1 METWISILIVGVAAP
16 LLSMLVYVLVSK
28 NQPSFDSEKVVK
40 ENMETRVFLNK
51 EIGQLKEEVS
61 SRISREYGELKNDVT
76 TIVKT
81 NNEFINKE
89 ITQFGQS
96 IQTKL
101 TTDFKGLNDQ
111 IEQRLND
118 INKKV
123 EERLTEGFKQ
133 TNETFQNIAER
144 ITKIDEAQKNI
155 QMLSSSIVDLQGV
168 LTDKKTRGL
177 FGEVQLKQLLSN
189 TFGDRE
195 QLYKMQHKLSNDK
208 MVDAVVYAPEPI
220 GMISIDSKFPL
231 ENYNRMVDAA
241 LTDGERNDAR
251 KLFKSDV
258 KKHVDAIATKY
269 IILGETADQ
278 AILFLPAE
286 AIFAEINAYHYEL
299 IDYAQQRSVMIT
311 SPTTLLSVLTI
322 VEAIVL
328 EAERN
333 KHSKEMQ
340 LQISKL
346 AQEFSRFKDRWGKLN
361 KDIDALADDVK
372 KINTTSDK
380 ITKSFDSI
388 ASVQL
393 QSLPEPI
400 DSEENWRIMTVAMT
414 KTK

>member
-1 METWISILIVGVAAP
+1 METWIAIIVVGFIAPILSIG
-16 LLSMLVYVLVSK
+16 VYVLLGRSSG
-28 NQPSFDSEKVVK
+28 SFDNEKYTK
-40 ENMETRVFLNK
+40 DNMETRVFLNK

-81 NNEFINKE
+81 NNEHINQQ
-89 ITQFGQS
+89 IAQFGQS
-96 IQTKL
+96 IQLKL
-101 TTDFKGLNDQ
+101 TTDFKELNDQ
-111 IEQRLND
+111 IEKRLND

-133 TNETFQNIAER
+133 TNETFQNIADR

-155 QMLSSSIVDLQGV
+155 QQLSISIVDLQGV

-231 ENYNRMVDAA
+231 ENYNRMVDSA
-241 LTDGERNDAR
+241 LTDGERTDAR

-269 IILGETADQ
+269 IILGETSEQ
-278 AILFLPAE
+278 AIMFLPAE

-346 AQEFSRFKDRWGKLN
+346 AQEFNRFKDRWGKLN
-361 KDIDALADDVK
+361 RDIDALADDVK
-372 KINTTSDK
+372 KINTTSEK

-393 QSLPEPI
+393 QTLPESV
-400 DSEENWRIMTVAMT
+400 DSEEN
-414 KTK
+414 

>member
-1 METWISILIVGVAAP
+1 
-16 LLSMLVYVLVSK
+16 
-28 NQPSFDSEKVVK
+28 
-40 ENMETRVFLNK
+40 
-51 EIGQLKEEVS
+51 
-61 SRISREYGELKNDVT
+61 
-76 TIVKT
+76 
-81 NNEFINKE
+81 
-89 ITQFGQS
+89 
-96 IQTKL
+96 
-101 TTDFKGLNDQ
+101 
-111 IEQRLND
+111 
-118 INKKV
+118 
-123 EERLTEGFKQ
+123 LTEGFKQ
-133 TNETFQNIAER
+133 TNETFQNIADR

-155 QMLSSSIVDLQGV
+155 QQLSISIVDLQGV

-231 ENYNRMVDAA
+231 ENYNRMVDSA
-241 LTDGERNDAR
+241 LTDGERLEAR
-251 KLFKSDV
+251 KLFKTDV
-258 KKHVDAIATKY
+258 KKHIDAIATKY
-269 IILGETADQ
+269 IILGETSDQ
-278 AILFLPAE
+278 AIMFLPAE

-346 AQEFSRFKDRWGKLN
+346 AQEFNRFKDRWGKLN
-361 KDIDALADDVK
+361 RDIDALADDVK

-393 QSLPEPI
+393 QSIPESV
-400 DSEENWRIMTVAMT
+400 DSDEN
-414 KTK
+414 

>member
-1 METWISILIVGVAAP
+1 MDTWIAVLIVGVVAP
-16 LLSMLVYVLVSK
+16 ALGVGVYALLSRGSGT
-28 NQPSFDSEKVVK
+28 FDNEKYTK
-40 ENMETRVFLNK
+40 DNMETRIVLNK
-51 EIGQLKEEVS
+51 EIGQLKEEITN
-61 SRISREYGELKNDVT
+61 RISREYGELKNDVT

-96 IQTKL
+96 IQYKL
-101 TTDFKGLNDQ
+101 STDFKELNEQ
-111 IEQRLND
+111 IEKRLND

-155 QMLSSSIVDLQGV
+155 QQLSSSIVDLQGV

-177 FGEVQLKQLLSN
+177 FGEVQLKQLLAN

-195 QLYKMQHKLSNDK
+195 QLYKMQYKLSNDK

-231 ENYNRMVDAA
+231 ENYNRMVDPA
-241 LTDGERNDAR
+241 LTDGERSDAR
-251 KLFKSDV
+251 KLLKSDV
-258 KKHVDAIATKY
+258 KKHVDAIASKY

-278 AILFLPAE
+278 AIMFLPAE

-299 IDYAQQRSVMIT
+299 IDYAQQRSIMIT

-346 AQEFSRFKDRWGKLN
+346 ALEFNRFKDRWSKLN
-361 KDIDALADDVK
+361 KDIDALTDDVK

-393 QSLPEPI
+393 QTLPEPI
-400 DSEENWRIMTVAMT
+400 DSEEN
-414 KTK
+414 

>member
-1 METWISILIVGVAAP
+1 MEPWIAILIVGIVAP
-16 LLSMLVYVLVSK
+16 LLSIGVYVLFGRSSG
-28 NQPSFDSEKVVK
+28 SFDNEKYTK
-40 ENMETRVFLNK
+40 DNMETRVFLNK

-81 NNEFINKE
+81 NNEHINQQ
-89 ITQFGQS
+89 IAQFGQS
-96 IQTKL
+96 IQVKL
-101 TTDFKGLNDQ
+101 STDFKELNTQ
-111 IEQRLND
+111 IEKRLND
-118 INKKV
+118 INHKV
-123 EERLTEGFKQ
+123 EERLTECFNQ
-133 TNETFQNIAER
+133 TNQTFQNIADR

-155 QMLSSSIVDLQGV
+155 QQLSISIVDLQGV

-231 ENYNRMVDAA
+231 ENYNRMVDSA
-241 LTDGERNDAR
+241 LTDGERLEAR
-251 KLFKSDV
+251 KLFKTDV
-258 KKHVDAIATKY
+258 KKHIDAIATKY
-269 IILGETADQ
+269 IILGETSDQ
-278 AILFLPAE
+278 AIMFLPAE

-346 AQEFSRFKDRWGKLN
+346 AQEFNRFKDRWGKLN
-361 KDIDALADDVK
+361 RDIDALADDVK

-393 QSLPEPI
+393 QSIPESV
-400 DSEENWRIMTVAMT
+400 DSDEN
-414 KTK
+414 

>member
-1 METWISILIVGVAAP
+1 MEPWIAILLVGILAP
-16 LLSMLVYVLVSK
+16 LLSVGIYATLGRSSG
-28 NQPSFDSEKVVK
+28 SFDNEKYTK
-40 ENMETRVFLNK
+40 DNMETRVFLNK

-81 NNEFINKE
+81 NNEHINNQ

-96 IQTKL
+96 IQLKL
-101 TTDFKGLNDQ
+101 STDFKELNDQ
-111 IEQRLND
+111 IEKRLND

-133 TNETFQNIAER
+133 TNETFQNIADR

-155 QMLSSSIVDLQGV
+155 QQLSISIVDLQGV

-195 QLYKMQHKLSNDK
+195 QLYKMQHKLSNEK

-231 ENYNRMVDAA
+231 ENYNRMVDSA
-241 LTDGERNDAR
+241 LTDSERLDAR

-258 KKHVDAIATKY
+258 KKHIDAIATKY
-269 IILGETADQ
+269 IILGETSDQ
-278 AILFLPAE
+278 AIMFLPAE

-346 AQEFSRFKDRWGKLN
+346 ALEFNRFKERWGKLN
-361 KDIDALADDVK
+361 RDIDSLADDVK
-372 KINTTSDK
+372 KINTTSEK

-393 QSLPEPI
+393 QALPESV
-400 DSEENWRIMTVAMT
+400 DSEEN
-414 KTK
+414 

>member
-1 METWISILIVGVAAP
+1 MEPWIAILLVGILAP
-16 LLSMLVYVLVSK
+16 LLSVGVYVMLGRS
-28 NQPSFDSEKVVK
+28 NGSFDNEKYTK
-40 ENMETRVFLNK
+40 DNMETRVFLNK

-81 NNEFINKE
+81 NNEHINQQ
-89 ITQFGQS
+89 ISQFGQS
-96 IQTKL
+96 IQLKL
-101 TTDFKGLNDQ
+101 STDFKELNDQ
-111 IEQRLND
+111 IEKRLND

-123 EERLTEGFKQ
+123 EERLAEGFKQ
-133 TNETFQNIAER
+133 TNETFQNIADR

-155 QMLSSSIVDLQGV
+155 QQLSISIVDLQGV

-195 QLYKMQHKLSNDK
+195 QLYKMQHKLSNEK
-208 MVDAVVYAPEPI
+208 IVDAVVYAPEPI

-231 ENYNRMVDAA
+231 ENYNRMVDSA
-241 LTDGERNDAR
+241 LTDGERLEAR

-258 KKHVDAIATKY
+258 KKHIDAIATKY
-269 IILGETADQ
+269 IILGETSEQ
-278 AILFLPAE
+278 AIMFLPAE

-346 AQEFSRFKDRWGKLN
+346 AQEFNRFKDRWGKLN
-361 KDIDALADDVK
+361 RDIDALADDVK

-393 QSLPEPI
+393 IPLPEFV
-400 DSEENWRIMTVAMT
+400 DTEEN
-414 KTK
+414 

>member
-1 METWISILIVGVAAP
+1 METWISILIVGIVAP
-16 LLSMLVYVLVSK
+16 LLSVGVYVLFGK
-28 NQPSFDSEKVVK
+28 NQNAYDSEKVVK

-89 ITQFGQS
+89 ISQFGQS
-96 IQTKL
+96 IQAKL

-231 ENYNRMVDAA
+231 ENYNRMVDAG
-241 LTDGERNDAR
+241 LTEVERNDAR

-278 AILFLPAE
+278 AIMFLPAE

-400 DSEENWRIMTVAMT
+400 DSEEN
-414 KTK
+414 

>member
-1 METWISILIVGVAAP
+1 METWIAIIVVGLLAPILSIGVY
-16 LLSMLVYVLVSK
+16 LLLGRSSG
-28 NQPSFDSEKVVK
+28 SFDNEKYTK
-40 ENMETRVFLNK
+40 DNMETRVFLNK

-81 NNEFINKE
+81 NNEHINQQ

-96 IQTKL
+96 IQLKL
-101 TTDFKGLNDQ
+101 TTDFKELNDQ
-111 IEQRLND
+111 IEKRLND

-133 TNETFQNIAER
+133 TNETFQNIADR

-155 QMLSSSIVDLQGV
+155 QQLSISIVDLQGV

-231 ENYNRMVDAA
+231 ENYNRMVDSA
-241 LTDGERNDAR
+241 LTDGERTEAR

-258 KKHVDAIATKY
+258 KKHIDAIATKY
-269 IILGETADQ
+269 IILGETSEQ
-278 AILFLPAE
+278 AIMFLPAE

-346 AQEFSRFKDRWGKLN
+346 AQEFNRFKDRWGKLN
-361 KDIDALADDVK
+361 RDIDALADDVK
-372 KINTTSDK
+372 KINTTSEK

-393 QSLPEPI
+393 QTLPESV
-400 DSEENWRIMTVAMT
+400 DSEEN
-414 KTK
+414 

>member
-1 METWISILIVGVAAP
+1 METWISILIVGIVAP
-16 LLSMLVYVLVSK
+16 LLSVGVYLLFGK
-28 NQPSFDSEKVVK
+28 NQNAYDPEKVVK

-89 ITQFGQS
+89 ISQFGQS
-96 IQTKL
+96 IQAKL

-231 ENYNRMVDAA
+231 ENYNRMVDSA
-241 LTDGERNDAR
+241 LTDAERNDAR

-278 AILFLPAE
+278 AIMFLPAE

-400 DSEENWRIMTVAMT
+400 DSEEN
-414 KTK
+414 

>member
-1 METWISILIVGVAAP
+1 METWISILIVGIVAP
-16 LLSMLVYVLVSK
+16 LLSVGVYVFFGK
-28 NQPSFDSEKVVK
+28 NQNPYDPEKIVK
-40 ENMETRVFLNK
+40 DNMETRVFLNK

-89 ITQFGQS
+89 ISQFGQS
-96 IQTKL
+96 IQAKL

-111 IEQRLND
+111 VEQRLND

-155 QMLSSSIVDLQGV
+155 QLLSSSIVDLQGV

-231 ENYNRMVDAA
+231 ENYNRMVDSA
-241 LTDGERNDAR
+241 LTDSERNDAR

-278 AILFLPAE
+278 AIMFLPAE

-299 IDYAQQRSVMIT
+299 IDYAQQRNVMIT

-400 DSEENWRIMTVAMT
+400 DSEEN
-414 KTK
+414 

>member
-1 METWISILIVGVAAP
+1 MEPWIAILIVGIVAP
-16 LLSMLVYVLVSK
+16 LLSIGVVLLFGRSSG
-28 NQPSFDSEKVVK
+28 SFDNEKYTK
-40 ENMETRVFLNK
+40 DNMETRVFLNK

-81 NNEFINKE
+81 NNEHINQQ
-89 ITQFGQS
+89 IAQFGQS
-96 IQTKL
+96 IQVKL
-101 TTDFKGLNDQ
+101 STDFKELNTQ
-111 IEQRLND
+111 IEKRLND
-118 INKKV
+118 INQKV

-133 TNETFQNIAER
+133 TNETFQNIADR

-155 QMLSSSIVDLQGV
+155 QQLSISIVDLQGV

-231 ENYNRMVDAA
+231 ENYNRMVDSA
-241 LTDGERNDAR
+241 LTDGERLEAR
-251 KLFKSDV
+251 KLFKTDV
-258 KKHVDAIATKY
+258 KKHIDAIATKY
-269 IILGETADQ
+269 IILGETSDQ
-278 AILFLPAE
+278 AIMFLPAE

-346 AQEFSRFKDRWGKLN
+346 AQEFNRFKDRWGKLN
-361 KDIDALADDVK
+361 RDIDALADDVK

-393 QSLPEPI
+393 QSIPESV
-400 DSEENWRIMTVAMT
+400 DSDEN
-414 KTK
+414 

>member
-1 METWISILIVGVAAP
+1 METWIAIIVVGFIAPILSIG
-16 LLSMLVYVLVSK
+16 VYVLLGRSSG
-28 NQPSFDSEKVVK
+28 SFDNEKYTK
-40 ENMETRVFLNK
+40 DNMETRVFLNK

-81 NNEFINKE
+81 NNEHINQQ
-89 ITQFGQS
+89 IAQFGQS
-96 IQTKL
+96 IQLKL
-101 TTDFKGLNDQ
+101 STDFKELNDQ
-111 IEQRLND
+111 IEKRLND

-133 TNETFQNIAER
+133 TNETFQNIADR

-155 QMLSSSIVDLQGV
+155 QQLSISIVDLQGV

-231 ENYNRMVDAA
+231 ENYNRMVDSA
-241 LTDGERNDAR
+241 LTDGERTDAR

-269 IILGETADQ
+269 IILGETSEQ
-278 AILFLPAE
+278 AIMFLPAE

-346 AQEFSRFKDRWGKLN
+346 AQEFNRFKDRWGKLN
-361 KDIDALADDVK
+361 RDIDALADDVK
-372 KINTTSDK
+372 KINTTSEK

-393 QSLPEPI
+393 QTLPESV
-400 DSEENWRIMTVAMT
+400 DSEEN
-414 KTK
+414 

>member
-1 METWISILIVGVAAP
+1 MEPWIAILLVGILAP
-16 LLSMLVYVLVSK
+16 LLSVGVYVMLGRS
-28 NQPSFDSEKVVK
+28 NGSFDNEKYTK
-40 ENMETRVFLNK
+40 DNMETRVFLNK

-81 NNEFINKE
+81 NNEHINQQ

-96 IQTKL
+96 IQLKL
-101 TTDFKGLNDQ
+101 STDFKELNDQ
-111 IEQRLND
+111 IEKRLND

-123 EERLTEGFKQ
+123 EERLAEGFKQ
-133 TNETFQNIAER
+133 TNETFQNIADR

-155 QMLSSSIVDLQGV
+155 QQLSISIVDLQGV

-195 QLYKMQHKLSNDK
+195 QLYKMQHKLSNEK
-208 MVDAVVYAPEPI
+208 IVDAVVYAPEPI

-231 ENYNRMVDAA
+231 ENYNRMVDSA
-241 LTDGERNDAR
+241 LTDGERLEAR

-258 KKHVDAIATKY
+258 KKHIDAIATKY
-269 IILGETADQ
+269 IILGETSEQ
-278 AILFLPAE
+278 AIMFLPAE

-346 AQEFSRFKDRWGKLN
+346 AQEFNRFKDRWGKLN
-361 KDIDALADDVK
+361 RDIDALADDVK

-393 QSLPEPI
+393 VPLPEFV
-400 DSEENWRIMTVAMT
+400 DTEEN
-414 KTK
+414 

>member
-1 METWISILIVGVAAP
+1 METWIAIIVVGLLAPILSIGAYLALGR
-16 LLSMLVYVLVSK
+16 SSG
-28 NQPSFDSEKVVK
+28 SFDNEKYTK
-40 ENMETRVFLNK
+40 DSMETRVFLNK

-81 NNEFINKE
+81 NNEHINQQ

-96 IQTKL
+96 IQLKL
-101 TTDFKGLNDQ
+101 STDFKELNDQ
-111 IEQRLND
+111 IEKRLND

-133 TNETFQNIAER
+133 TNETFQNIADR

-155 QMLSSSIVDLQGV
+155 QQLSISIVDLQGV

-231 ENYNRMVDAA
+231 ENYNKMVDSA
-241 LTDGERNDAR
+241 LTDGERTDAR

-269 IILGETADQ
+269 IILGETSEQ
-278 AILFLPAE
+278 AIMFLPAE

-346 AQEFSRFKDRWGKLN
+346 AQEFNRFKDRWGKLN
-361 KDIDALADDVK
+361 RDIDALADDVK
-372 KINTTSDK
+372 KINTTSEK

-393 QSLPEPI
+393 QTLPESV
-400 DSEENWRIMTVAMT
+400 DSEEN
-414 KTK
+414 

>member
-1 METWISILIVGVAAP
+1 MEPWIAILIVGIVAP
-16 LLSMLVYVLVSK
+16 LLSIVVYLLFGRTSG
-28 NQPSFDSEKVVK
+28 SFDNEKYTK
-40 ENMETRVFLNK
+40 DNMETRVFLNK

-81 NNEFINKE
+81 NNEHINQQ
-89 ITQFGQS
+89 IIQFGQS
-96 IQTKL
+96 IQLKL
-101 TTDFKGLNDQ
+101 STDFKDLNLQ
-111 IEQRLND
+111 IEKRLND
-118 INKKV
+118 INQKV

-133 TNETFQNIAER
+133 TNETFQNIADR

-155 QMLSSSIVDLQGV
+155 QQLSISIVDLQGV

-189 TFGDRE
+189 TFGDRQ
-195 QLYKMQHKLSNDK
+195 QLYKMQHKLSNEK
-208 MVDAVVYAPEPI
+208 IVDAVVYAPEPI

-231 ENYNRMVDAA
+231 ENYNRMVDSA
-241 LTDGERNDAR
+241 LTDGERLDAR
-251 KLFKSDV
+251 KLFKTDV
-258 KKHVDAIATKY
+258 KKHIDAIATKY
-269 IILGETADQ
+269 IILGETSDQ
-278 AILFLPAE
+278 AIMFLPAE

-346 AQEFSRFKDRWGKLN
+346 AQEFNRFKDRWGKLN
-361 KDIDALADDVK
+361 RDIDALADDVK

-393 QSLPEPI
+393 QSIPESV
-400 DSEENWRIMTVAMT
+400 DSEEN
-414 KTK
+414 

>member
-1 METWISILIVGVAAP
+1 METWIAIIVVGFIAPILSIGA
-16 LLSMLVYVLVSK
+16 YVLLGRSSG
-28 NQPSFDSEKVVK
+28 SFDNEKYTK
-40 ENMETRVFLNK
+40 DNMETRVFLNK

-81 NNEFINKE
+81 NNEHINQQ
-89 ITQFGQS
+89 IAQFGQS
-96 IQTKL
+96 IQLKL
-101 TTDFKGLNDQ
+101 TTDFKELNDQ
-111 IEQRLND
+111 IEKRLND

-133 TNETFQNIAER
+133 TNETFQNIADR

-155 QMLSSSIVDLQGV
+155 QQLSISIVDLQGV

-231 ENYNRMVDAA
+231 ENYNRMVDSA
-241 LTDGERNDAR
+241 LTDGERTDAR

-269 IILGETADQ
+269 IILGETSEQ
-278 AILFLPAE
+278 AIMFLPAE

-346 AQEFSRFKDRWGKLN
+346 AQEFNRFKDRWGKLN
-361 KDIDALADDVK
+361 RDIDALADDVK
-372 KINTTSDK
+372 KINTTSEK

-393 QSLPEPI
+393 QTLPESV
-400 DSEENWRIMTVAMT
+400 DSEEN
-414 KTK
+414 

>member
-1 METWISILIVGVAAP
+1 METWISILIVGIVAP
-16 LLSMLVYVLVSK
+16 LLSVGVYVLFGK
-28 NQPSFDSEKVVK
+28 NQNAYDPEKVVK

-89 ITQFGQS
+89 ISQFGQS
-96 IQTKL
+96 IQAKL

-231 ENYNRMVDAA
+231 ENYNRMVDAG
-241 LTDGERNDAR
+241 LTEVERNDAR

-278 AILFLPAE
+278 AIMFLPAE

-400 DSEENWRIMTVAMT
+400 DSEEN
-414 KTK
+414 

>member
-1 METWISILIVGVAAP
+1 MEPWIAILIVGIVAP
-16 LLSMLVYVLVSK
+16 LLSIGVYVLFGRSSG
-28 NQPSFDSEKVVK
+28 SFDNEKYTK
-40 ENMETRVFLNK
+40 DNMETRVFLNK

-81 NNEFINKE
+81 NNEHINQQ

-96 IQTKL
+96 IQVKL
-101 TTDFKGLNDQ
+101 STDFKELNTQ
-111 IEQRLND
+111 IEKRLND
-118 INKKV
+118 INQKV

-133 TNETFQNIAER
+133 TNETFQNIADR

-155 QMLSSSIVDLQGV
+155 QQLSISIVDLQGV

-231 ENYNRMVDAA
+231 ENYNRMVDSA
-241 LTDGERNDAR
+241 LTDSERLDAR
-251 KLFKSDV
+251 KLFKTDV
-258 KKHVDAIATKY
+258 KKHIDAIATKY
-269 IILGETADQ
+269 IILGETSDQ
-278 AILFLPAE
+278 AIMFLPAE

-346 AQEFSRFKDRWGKLN
+346 AQEFNRFKDRWGKLN
-361 KDIDALADDVK
+361 RDIDALADDVK

-393 QSLPEPI
+393 QSIPESV
-400 DSEENWRIMTVAMT
+400 DSDEN
-414 KTK
+414 

>member
-1 METWISILIVGVAAP
+1 MEPWIAILIVGIVAP
-16 LLSMLVYVLVSK
+16 LLSIGVVLLFCLSSG
-28 NQPSFDSEKVVK
+28 SFDNEKYTK
-40 ENMETRVFLNK
+40 DNMETRVFLNK

-81 NNEFINKE
+81 NNEHINQQ

-96 IQTKL
+96 IQVKL
-101 TTDFKGLNDQ
+101 STDFKELNTQ
-111 IEQRLND
+111 IEKRLND
-118 INKKV
+118 INQKV

-133 TNETFQNIAER
+133 TNETFQNIADR

-155 QMLSSSIVDLQGV
+155 QQLSISIVDLQGV

-231 ENYNRMVDAA
+231 ENYNRMVDSA
-241 LTDGERNDAR
+241 LTDGERLEAR
-251 KLFKSDV
+251 KLFKTDV
-258 KKHVDAIATKY
+258 KKHIDAIATKY
-269 IILGETADQ
+269 IILGETSDQ
-278 AILFLPAE
+278 AIMFLPAE

-346 AQEFSRFKDRWGKLN
+346 AQEFNRFKDRWGKLN
-361 KDIDALADDVK
+361 RDIDALADDVK

-393 QSLPEPI
+393 QSIPESV
-400 DSEENWRIMTVAMT
+400 DSDEN
-414 KTK
+414 

>member
-1 METWISILIVGVAAP
+1 MEPWIAILIVGIVAP
-16 LLSMLVYVLVSK
+16 LLSIGVYVLFGRSSG
-28 NQPSFDSEKVVK
+28 SFDNEKYTK
-40 ENMETRVFLNK
+40 DNMETRVFLNK

-81 NNEFINKE
+81 NNEHINQQ
-89 ITQFGQS
+89 IAQFGQS
-96 IQTKL
+96 IQVKL
-101 TTDFKGLNDQ
+101 STDFKELNTQ
-111 IEQRLND
+111 IEKRLND
-118 INKKV
+118 INQKV

-133 TNETFQNIAER
+133 TNETFQNIADR

-155 QMLSSSIVDLQGV
+155 QQLSISIVDLQGV

-231 ENYNRMVDAA
+231 ENYNRMVDSA
-241 LTDGERNDAR
+241 LTDGERLEAR
-251 KLFKSDV
+251 KLFKTDV
-258 KKHVDAIATKY
+258 KKHIDAIATKY
-269 IILGETADQ
+269 IILGETSDQ
-278 AILFLPAE
+278 AIMFLPAE

-346 AQEFSRFKDRWGKLN
+346 AQEFNRFKDRWGKLN
-361 KDIDALADDVK
+361 RDIDALADDVK

-393 QSLPEPI
+393 QSIPESV
-400 DSEENWRIMTVAMT
+400 DSDEN
-414 KTK
+414 

>member
-1 METWISILIVGVAAP
+1 MEPWIAILIVGIVAP
-16 LLSMLVYVLVSK
+16 LLSIGVVLLFGRSSG
-28 NQPSFDSEKVVK
+28 SFDNEKYTK
-40 ENMETRVFLNK
+40 DNMETRVFLNK

-81 NNEFINKE
+81 NNEHINQQ

-96 IQTKL
+96 IQVKL
-101 TTDFKGLNDQ
+101 STDFKELNTQ
-111 IEQRLND
+111 IEKRLND
-118 INKKV
+118 INQKV

-133 TNETFQNIAER
+133 TNETFQNIADR

-155 QMLSSSIVDLQGV
+155 QQLSISIVDLQGV

-231 ENYNRMVDAA
+231 ENYNRMVDSA
-241 LTDGERNDAR
+241 LTDGERLEAR
-251 KLFKSDV
+251 KLFKTDV
-258 KKHVDAIATKY
+258 KKHIDAIATKY
-269 IILGETADQ
+269 IILGETSDQ
-278 AILFLPAE
+278 AIMFLPAE

-346 AQEFSRFKDRWGKLN
+346 AQEFNRFKDRWGKLN
-361 KDIDALADDVK
+361 RDIDALADDVK

-393 QSLPEPI
+393 QSIPESV
-400 DSEENWRIMTVAMT
+400 DSDEN
-414 KTK
+414 